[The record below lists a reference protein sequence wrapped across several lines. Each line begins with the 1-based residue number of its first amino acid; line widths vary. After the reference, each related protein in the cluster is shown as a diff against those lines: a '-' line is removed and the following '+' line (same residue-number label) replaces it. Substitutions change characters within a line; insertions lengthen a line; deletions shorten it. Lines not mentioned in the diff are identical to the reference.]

1 MDQSTAA
8 GPQVPVLL
16 AALQGAH
23 AALDAAAVMDG
34 AGRQVDWVS
43 GEDLSADE
51 LTELLRLQAS
61 LEGRVAGLRLHAVA
75 AADAGG
81 AADVTAA
88 ADTNAW
94 AARAGRNRA
103 RSWGGTWLA
112 GLLETKYAHV
122 RAGLATGRLSEEHAA
137 IIVRAAERVPEG
149 VTDKELADCEERL
162 VFKAQTM
169 SPAALRRAARRMLEP
184 ISKRLADVHQADLLG
199 AQEARAELET
209 WLTMGDNGN
218 GTWTGKFTI
227 PELHAHLLKHALEQL
242 SSPRRHSRTK
252 SGEPVEEITLPGAG
266 SMNRTEALGAALCEL
281 IEHLPSEGH
290 GPVGVTM
297 VVHIEEEHL
306 RSGIGAATLESGA
319 EISAE
324 QARRLTCGAGI
335 MPFVYSGASLPL
347 DLGSKMRLF
356 SRAQAI
362 ALSAVYDSCAAQ
374 GCDRPFAW
382 CELHHKIPWAE
393 GGPTDLANAVPLC
406 GYHHRRVHDPQ
417 YEHEWLPDG
426 EVRFRHRWP
435 SRRKRGPDDPAS
447 RPAAAA

>member
-1 MDQSTAA
+1 M
-8 GPQVPVLL
+8 PVLL
-16 AALQGAH
+16 GALRAAH
-23 AALDAAAVMDG
+23 AALDSAAVVDDEG
-34 AGRQVDWVS
+34 QQVGWVS
-43 GEDLSADE
+43 GEDLSADQ
-51 LTELLRLQAS
+51 LTEVLRLQAA

-81 AADVTAA
+81 AAEVAA
-88 ADTNAW
+88 AVDTNAW

-112 GLLETKYAHV
+112 GLLESKYAHV
-122 RAGLATGRLSEEHAA
+122 RAGLAIGALSEEHAA

-149 VTDKELADCEERL
+149 ISAKELADCEERL

-169 SPAALRRAARRMLEP
+169 SPTALRKAARRMLEP

-209 WLTMGDNGN
+209 WLTLGDNGN
-218 GTWTGKFTI
+218 GTWSGKFTI
-227 PELHAHLLKHALEQL
+227 PELHGHLLKHALEQL

-266 SMNRTEALGAALCEL
+266 SMNRYESLGAAFCEL
-281 IEHLPSEGH
+281 LEHLPSEGH
-290 GPVGVTM
+290 GPVGFTM

-335 MPFVYSGASLPL
+335 MPFVYSGKSLPL
-347 DLGSKMRLF
+347 DLGAKMRLF

-362 ALSAVYDSCAAQ
+362 ALSAVHDSCAAQ

-393 GGPTDLANAVPLC
+393 GGPTDLANAAPLC

-417 YEHEWLPDG
+417 YEHEWLTDG
-426 EVRFRHRWP
+426 EVRFRRRWR
-435 SRRKRGPDDPAS
+435 SRRRARQPDSAS
-447 RPAAAA
+447 RAASAA